1 MVRWSHHFKV
11 HIRTGTKEKI
21 IITHTGIPFEGVQV
35 YNLQGLMRKIYLS
48 HDSFADQQAKADL
61 SQSNSPLSAF
71 SLFLLLPVSERV
83 DYSTSP
89 HLPINGKSFFLHLHS
104 TQAKERGRTPRGA
117 PDPRVCWLI
126 GLGGSDLGGHENS
139 GAPGWRGRA

>member
-89 HLPINGKSFFLHLHS
+89 PDQRKILFPPPPLHPS
-104 TQAKERGRTPRGA
+104 QGAREDTARRTR
-117 PDPRVCWLI
+117 
-126 GLGGSDLGGHENS
+126 S
-139 GAPGWRGRA
+139 